1 MHAKRHYLKYLLCFI
16 LFSLVLFLPFP
27 KMTSMGQAEAR
38 TASPPEADMER
49 EITRIILPYTDS
61 LLLAETQNA
70 RETLRHTV
78 ERSDYTRALARF
90 RDGGSQFYPIRYDL
104 DSLDTSQTGFTYLQG
119 IVEIPDDGS
128 VICQPEWKNTALP
141 VFLYSQDAP
150 CELPV
155 VSRDALRTGQATLP
169 QHASL
174 EDLEHNMYDVQVSYL
189 YLEHD
194 IWLETDLIW
203 DFHAIDF
210 DTPGTY
216 QITATNDLP
225 KGLLLSD
232 EFQPFT
238 YNVIIQDTETLTLSP
253 PVFHGLYFFSY
264 WMKPTPQP
272 ELLRAY
278 YAIGEDGEW
287 QEDTNKNFIQIDPD
301 SYQRFTIFYYENVFF
316 ETPYYFRLEYDGEMS
331 NTLKIYLTEDQLSY
345 DLFEGDRDGGDREE
359 QTPPSVV
366 LPPVI
371 TAPPDVSPLP
381 EETLPGTPLPEET
394 LPPETS
400 PGNVSSG
407 QNRPS
412 GGHSGPSGNAGAS
425 GSSGDTQTSG
435 EFGYGPGYPAVM
447 AISELLSEQP
457 EMETGTETNTDIDM
471 EMKMGEKAPLQAS
484 PFDAANTGRDISTSD
499 TPSSFQESDTADY
512 TILSGRRILKQMER
526 NPDQPLLFTK
536 HRMRL
541 EIPTNTGFFSDIT
554 EDNYFKAELQ
564 PLDDDKIFVAF
575 TMNGLALSELPPL
588 TITVPWKADSENA
601 VLEIRNQD
609 GEVLTTAVYQDSSLV
624 FTLEETG
631 TFTIAERAFAGDSVV
646 ELPMAAAPEPTNGSV
661 SASATGQAARLRTIL
676 VLCLP
681 GICVPAAGI
690 FVLRGR
696 MKKRRR

>member
-1 MHAKRHYLKYLLCFI
+1 
-16 LFSLVLFLPFP
+16 
-27 KMTSMGQAEAR
+27 
-38 TASPPEADMER
+38 
-49 EITRIILPYTDS
+49 
-61 LLLAETQNA
+61 
-70 RETLRHTV
+70 
-78 ERSDYTRALARF
+78 
-90 RDGGSQFYPIRYDL
+90 
-104 DSLDTSQTGFTYLQG
+104 
-119 IVEIPDDGS
+119 
-128 VICQPEWKNTALP
+128 
-141 VFLYSQDAP
+141 
-150 CELPV
+150 
-155 VSRDALRTGQATLP
+155 
-169 QHASL
+169 
-174 EDLEHNMYDVQVSYL
+174 
-189 YLEHD
+189 
-194 IWLETDLIW
+194 
-203 DFHAIDF
+203 
-210 DTPGTY
+210 
-216 QITATNDLP
+216 
-225 KGLLLSD
+225 
-232 EFQPFT
+232 
-238 YNVIIQDTETLTLSP
+238 
-253 PVFHGLYFFSY
+253 
-264 WMKPTPQP
+264 
-272 ELLRAY
+272 
-278 YAIGEDGEW
+278 
-287 QEDTNKNFIQIDPD
+287 
-301 SYQRFTIFYYENVFF
+301 
-316 ETPYYFRLEYDGEMS
+316 
-331 NTLKIYLTEDQLSY
+331 
-345 DLFEGDRDGGDREE
+345 
-359 QTPPSVV
+359 
-366 LPPVI
+366 
-371 TAPPDVSPLP
+371 
-381 EETLPGTPLPEET
+381 
-394 LPPETS
+394 
-400 PGNVSSG
+400 
-407 QNRPS
+407 
-412 GGHSGPSGNAGAS
+412 
-425 GSSGDTQTSG
+425 
-435 EFGYGPGYPAVM
+435 M